1 MSLSLK
7 TQATSVD
14 MNKIR
19 NLFEKYYLDK
29 RGVLG
34 KKQFIKIMTRILGEL
49 GENLQ
54 EISRSYRIRFKRF
67 DFHDNKML
75 EFIVL

>member
-1 MSLSLK
+1 
-7 TQATSVD
+7 
-14 MNKIR
+14 
-19 NLFEKYYLDK
+19 
-29 RGVLG
+29 
-34 KKQFIKIMTRILGEL
+34 MTRILGEL

>member
-54 EISRSYRIRFKRF
+54 EKNI
-67 DFHDNKML
+67 
-75 EFIVL
+75 